1 MSAAPE
7 RTRDTVSAVLGC
19 EGLCV
24 GYQRTTIARDIAV
37 SVGKGEI
44 LAVLG
49 PNGAGKTT
57 LLLTLAGFLRPIAG
71 RVAIDGHDVTGSS
84 ARRMN
89 RAGMVLVPDSRALF
103 TTLSTLDNIS
113 IASRKGGATVS
124 EVLDLFPRLR
134 ARAKVKAG
142 MLSGGEQQMLAV
154 ARALVQG
161 PRALLIDEMSM
172 GLAPIIVEQLM
183 PLVRQVADETGAAIV
198 LVEQHVHLAL
208 EIADTAMVLVHGDVS
223 LSGKAAELRD
233 DPAALEA
240 AYLGAATA
248 SGSQPA
254 TGKEPEPI
262 GTAAGNSADPPA

>member
-1 MSAAPE
+1 M
-7 RTRDTVSAVLGC
+7 SAVLSC

-24 GYQRTTIARDIAV
+24 GYQRTTVARDISV
-37 SVGKGEI
+37 SVDKGEI

-57 LLLTLAGFLRPIAG
+57 LLLALAGFLRPTAG
-71 RVAIDGHDVTGSS
+71 RIAVDGSDVTGSS

-89 RAGMVLVPDSRALF
+89 RAGVVLVPDNRALF
-103 TTLSTLDNIS
+103 TNLPTLDNIR

-124 EVLDLFPRLR
+124 EVLDLFPQLR
-134 ARAKVKAG
+134 DRTKVRAG

-183 PLVRQVADETGAAIV
+183 PLLRNIADEVGAAII

-208 EIADTAMVLVHGDVS
+208 EIADSAMVLVHGAVS
-223 LSGKAAELRD
+223 LSGKAAELRG

-240 AYLGAATA
+240 AYLGTALAGPADGEETETAGSATT
-248 SGSQPA
+248 S
-254 TGKEPEPI
+254 
-262 GTAAGNSADPPA
+262 